1 MSSVRSGSL
10 LCRVIDP
17 RPVSYLKHCR
27 SAKIVCCLFIL
38 TGLQLVGLNPL
49 SPNSDQHQFS
59 PKKIHRLSRAKSMR
73 INKMITKGKVFDLK
87 SNSLN
92 QFLRKINVWISVW
105 RICIWILCNS
115 YVDDFPVC

>member
-1 MSSVRSGSL
+1 MSSVRSGNL

-27 SAKIVCCLFIL
+27 GGKIACCWFIL
-38 TGLQLVGLNPL
+38 TGLQLVSLNPL

-59 PKKIHRLSRAKSMR
+59 PNKIHRLSRAKSMR
-73 INKMITKGKVFDLK
+73 IKKMITKGKVSDLK

-92 QFLRKINVWISVW
+92 
-105 RICIWILCNS
+105 
-115 YVDDFPVC
+115 